1 MADNAMQIVDW
12 FDIKTA
18 EEGLFA
24 LRQTAIEWDKLCT
37 RMKKAM
43 QSLLD
48 SVKLRQMT
56 QLRNELISIL
66 DVFHVDSLENFSRTS
81 ALLGNELALSLYQTH
96 LGFENLKNAV
106 AQAAMPI
113 AQLFLPVVQTAV
125 AFLTELAQVAGRV
138 IRFLFTGSDKVEDYA
153 AGAKSAA
160 ASSNALKKSL
170 AGFDQI
176 TRLNGKNGGLGG
188 ISNILGQ
195 AGSWKSITAKM
206 KELFAPLQDLD
217 FTAAAASLENLK
229 KVLEPIKQELF
240 SGLEWAWYNLF
251 IPLAKWTVSTLLP
264 VFLDTLTVVMQTF
277 ARVIQ
282 ELQPDFIWLW
292 EECLQPLAQWKGGQ
306 IIADLQGIMTELNRS
321 SDWLGLNQSPVD
333 NFIDSMRNMIQAAG
347 ELAQRTMALSE
358 EAKKTGSAMDALR
371 DSVLGMYNPF
381 QESSGLF
388 WLITS
393 AVKSLGLAFDDVNT
407 AAGGA
412 WDTIDGLSSNGWTSL
427 KSKLIDPAYNGVR
440 QSMNKIIDL
449 ANTLMQS
456 CATGINFLGNALNA
470 LSFTVPG
477 WVPVIGGRGFSF
489 SVRTVTAPQIPY
501 LAQGAVLPANKP
513 FMAVVG
519 DQRHGTNVEAPLTV
533 IQEAVAAVMEDYS
546 AANMAGHQAT
556 VGVLQELLEAVLGI
570 SIGDDVIA
578 GAVSRYQGKMA
589 VVRGG

>member
-1 MADNAMQIVDW
+1 MHLIDW

-24 LRQTAIEWDKLCT
+24 LRQTGVEWYKLCV

-43 QSLLD
+43 LSLFD

-66 DVFHVDSLENFSRTS
+66 DVFHVDSLESFSRTS

-96 LGFENLKNAV
+96 LGFENLKNVV
-106 AQAAMPI
+106 AQAAMPL
-113 AQLFLPVVQTAV
+113 AQLFLPAVQTAI
-125 AFLTELAQVAGRV
+125 AFLTELTQVAGRV
-138 IRFLFTGSDKVEDYA
+138 IRFLFTGSDEMKDYA

-195 AGSWKSITAKM
+195 TGSWKSITAKM

-217 FTAAAASLENLK
+217 FTAAAASLEKLK

-251 IPLAKWTVSTLLP
+251 IPLAKWTVSTFLP

-306 IIADLQGIMTELNRS
+306 IIADLQGIMTELTRS
-321 SDWLGLNQSPVD
+321 SDWLGLNQGPVD

-358 EAKKTGSAMDALR
+358 EANKTGSAMDVLR
-371 DSVLGMYNPF
+371 NSILGMYNPF

-393 AVKSLGLAFDDVNT
+393 AVKSLGLAFDDVN
-407 AAGGA
+407 AAASGA
-412 WDTIDGLSSNGWTSL
+412 WDTIDGLSSNGWASL
-427 KSKLIDPAYNGVR
+427 KTKLIDPAYNGVR

-456 CATGINFLGNALNA
+456 CAAGINFLGSALNA
-470 LSFTVPG
+470 LSFTVPS
-477 WVPVIGGRGFSF
+477 WVPVIGGKGFSF

-578 GAVSRYQGKMA
+578 GAVNRYQGKMA